1 MAAAGDG
8 TRPQPEVGG
17 GLIEGWRPQPRPDWA
32 ARVNEEG
39 RHLDL
44 PAIIPIE
51 AGHLIDAACRSTGL
65 SDFGSDDWREPF
77 EVLVRALD
85 TESDLN
91 LFGRVLTAT
100 ELLHMLQARLRI
112 EEQYRRHPEIADETI
127 SRPTFI
133 LGQPR
138 TGTSALQNL
147 LDADPDNCVFH
158 TWEAWFPAP
167 IDEDDPD
174 DVRNRIDR
182 AEALSTMWNR
192 VTPELAA
199 LHEVSARIPTECNVI
214 HSLAFRSRTMVHL
227 GQIPS
232 YAAYMA
238 QAPMKPAFAYHERVL
253 KLLQWRKRAKNWVLK
268 SPDYILLIPEIFE
281 QYPDA
286 QLVYTHRDPV
296 KAFGSSVSLIG
307 TLQWM
312 RSDHPFKYGG
322 GASHATGLRFIASLL
337 DNIIDRIEDGS
348 IPRAQL
354 CNVSYQSFV
363 DDPVATARQVYAHFG
378 RTLSAEGEA
387 RMHDYLAANAAGR
400 ASHRHSYDTVSAG
413 EIGEARRIFQRYQ
426 DYFGVPAEV

>member
-1 MAAAGDG
+1 MGKTEQRNTVGDS
-8 TRPQPEVGG
+8 
-17 GLIEGWRPQPRPDWA
+17 LIDGWRPKPRPDWV

-39 RHLDL
+39 AHLDL

-51 AGHLIDAACRSTGL
+51 AEHLIAAAQRSTGL

-77 EVLVRALD
+77 EVLVRALA
-85 TESDLN
+85 TEADLN
-91 LFGRVLTAT
+91 LFGRILTAT

-112 EEQYRRHPEIADETI
+112 EEQYRRHPEIADEVI
-127 SRPTFI
+127 EKPTFI

-147 LDADPDNCVFH
+147 LDADPGNCVFH

-167 IDEDDPD
+167 IDESDPG
-174 DVRNRIDR
+174 DVANRIAQ

-199 LHEVSARIPTECNVI
+199 LHEVNAHIPTECNVI

-238 QAPMKPAFAYHERVL
+238 QASMKPAFAYHERVL
-253 KLLQWRKRAKNWVLK
+253 KLLQWRKPAKNWVLK

-312 RSDHPFKYGG
+312 RSDHPFRYDG
-322 GASHATGLRFIASLL
+322 GASHTTGLRFIAGLL
-337 DNIIDRIEDGS
+337 DAIIDRIEDGT
-348 IPRAQL
+348 IPKAQL
-354 CNVSYQSFV
+354 CNVAYRDFV
-363 DDPVATARQVYAHFG
+363 TDPIATARKVYAHFG
-378 RTLSAEGEA
+378 RSLSAESET
-387 RMHDYLAANAAGR
+387 RMRAYLAANAAER
-400 ASHRHSYDTVSAG
+400 AVHRHSYDSVSPS
-413 EIGEARRIFQRYQ
+413 EIDEARNIFRRYQ
-426 DYFGVPAEV
+426 EYFGVPAEI

>member
-1 MAAAGDG
+1 MTEDTDG
-8 TRPQPEVGG
+8 GVPVGSS
-17 GLIEGWRPQPRPDWA
+17 LIAGWRPPPRPDWL
-32 ARVNEEG
+32 ARVNDEG
-39 RHLDL
+39 RHLAL
-44 PAIIPIE
+44 GAIMPIE
-51 AGHLIDAACRSTGL
+51 AGHLIRAACDTTGL

-91 LFGRVLTAT
+91 LFGRILTAT
-100 ELLHMLQARLRI
+100 ELLHMLQARLQI
-112 EEQYRRHPEIADETI
+112 EDQYRRHPEIADELI
-127 SRPTFI
+127 EKPTFI

-147 LDADPDNCVFH
+147 LDADPENCVFH

-167 IDEDDPD
+167 IDEADPD
-174 DVRNRIDR
+174 DVAHRIEK

-192 VTPELAA
+192 ATPELMA
-199 LHEVSARIPTECNVI
+199 LHEINARIPTECNVI

-238 QAPMKPAFAYHERVL
+238 QASMKPAFEYHARVL
-253 KLLQWRKRAKNWVLK
+253 KLLQWKKPAKRWVLK
-268 SPDYILLIPEIFE
+268 SPDYITMIPDIFD

-286 QLVYTHRDPV
+286 QLIYTHRDPV

-322 GASHATGLRFIASLL
+322 SASHTTELGFIAALL
-337 DNIIDRIEDGS
+337 DGIIDRIEDGS
-348 IPRAQL
+348 IPAGQL
-354 CNVSYQSFV
+354 CNVGYR
-363 DDPVATARQVYAHFG
+363 DLITDPIDTVRRIYGHFG
-378 RTLSAEGEA
+378 RELSAAGEA
-387 RMHDYLAANAAGR
+387 AMRRYQAANAADRSG
-400 ASHRHSYDTVSAG
+400 HKHSYETVSAG
-413 EIGEARRIFQRYQ
+413 ETAAARTIFKRYQ
-426 DYFGVPAEV
+426 DYFGVPAEA

>member
-1 MAAAGDG
+1 MGEAEQRGAVGDS
-8 TRPQPEVGG
+8 
-17 GLIEGWRPQPRPDWA
+17 LIDGWRPKPRPDWV

-39 RHLDL
+39 AHLDL
-44 PAIIPIE
+44 PAIVPIE
-51 AGHLIDAACRSTGL
+51 ADHLIEAAQRSTGL

-77 EVLVRALD
+77 EVLVKALA
-85 TESDLN
+85 TEADLN
-91 LFGRVLTAT
+91 LFGRILTAT

-112 EEQYRRHPEIADETI
+112 EEQYRRHPEIADEVIET
-127 SRPTFI
+127 PTFI

-147 LDADPDNCVFH
+147 LDADPANCVFH

-167 IDEDDPD
+167 IDESDPD
-174 DVRNRIDR
+174 DVANRIAR

-199 LHEVSARIPTECNVI
+199 LHEVNAHIPTECNVI

-238 QAPMKPAFAYHERVL
+238 QASMAPAFAYHERVL
-253 KLLQWRKRAKNWVLK
+253 KLLQWRKSAKNWVLK

-286 QLVYTHRDPV
+286 RLVYTHRDPV

-312 RSDHPFKYGG
+312 RSDHPFRYDG
-322 GASHATGLRFIASLL
+322 GASHTTGLRFIAGLL
-337 DNIIDRIEDGS
+337 DAIIDRIEDGT
-348 IPRAQL
+348 IPKAQL
-354 CNVSYQSFV
+354 CNVAYRDFV
-363 DDPVATARQVYAHFG
+363 ADPIATARQVYAHFG
-378 RTLSAEGEA
+378 RGLSAESET
-387 RMHDYLAANAAGR
+387 RMRAYLAANAAER
-400 ASHRHSYDTVSAG
+400 ATHRHSYDSISPS
-413 EIGEARRIFQRYQ
+413 EIDEARSIFRRYQ
-426 DYFGVPAEV
+426 EYFGVPAEI